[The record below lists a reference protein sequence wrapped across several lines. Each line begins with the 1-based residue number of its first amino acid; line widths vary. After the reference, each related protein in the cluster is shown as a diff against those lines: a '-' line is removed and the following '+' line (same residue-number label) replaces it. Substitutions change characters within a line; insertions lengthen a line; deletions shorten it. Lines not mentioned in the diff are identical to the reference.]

1 METKKKRRSKWDH
14 LNTPDD
20 FNKFIEEKD
29 IKCPSELKKK
39 FGSVHYRAY
48 RLGILNKLIYHERK
62 NDWSYLNTPD
72 DFNKFIKEK
81 KY

>member
-29 IKCPSELKKK
+29 IKCTKEFEKIIK
-39 FGSVHYRAY
+39 GGY
-48 RLGILNKLIYHERK
+48 NKAL
-62 NDWSYLNTPD
+62 
-72 DFNKFIKEK
+72 
-81 KY
+81 